1 MEKSDAVATLGEQA
15 PALASLLRPA
25 QVRAALKAND
35 RLKLYLSV
43 LQAAHAHAHHPR
55 EAALDLS
62 REIAAADITV
72 RAEADWLHDLPA
84 TAASE
89 ADGALRVPDLPRLAL
104 RLADD
109 LGVMARPLVEGD
121 GADAAFAE
129 RVTHWQAELNALSGP
144 VLAAAQIEAL
154 THGQRARG
162 DSLHIMV
169 MDLHKALNRL
179 AAGLSTDRIDGA
191 HCWQLAGDDSDRP
204 RIAAFMRGLNRTAP
218 LKFDHPGLD
227 TAATRDGDKLLI
239 QNDIGTNDAH
249 VLVIQVDTAAAP
261 QVITLTYSD
270 LHRQRFAFFQRLLAE
285 VGAHWGQA
293 EQRTTQGL
301 NQGDAYH
308 VGTAR
313 FEAHDE
319 AELAQQLE
327 GIGERIVFLIDWNRA
342 RKRLLHFVSREGAV
356 AVLEA
361 STRARAGHMAWLNA
375 GAERLI
381 WDAMAAQGPSQF
393 RLGDRLDQ
401 VLGEAE
407 ARDFLAGVLINA
419 ARHPNAPA
427 LLLDQTQAQLARR
440 LRGRRGDDD
449 LLEEHAAYCHALAQ
463 GLRDALAHGLER
475 DAPAAERLAARAKA
489 WERHADQLVVHAREL
504 AEHVDATPAIDGWTA
519 PVRQVL
525 TELADAVLNAVQDHV
540 KALAVARTLGEAS
553 AGDDQSEYLSAAWRV
568 QQAERHCDELL
579 RRARRELATQCRE
592 QPDAVALT
600 LGNELAAAIEQAS
613 DALLTLGWGLRERTM
628 QRMGVAAA

>member
-1 MEKSDAVATLGEQA
+1 MEKSDAVATLGDQA

-89 ADGALRVPDLPRLAL
+89 ADGALRV
-104 RLADD
+104 
-109 LGVMARPLVEGD
+109 
-121 GADAAFAE
+121 
-129 RVTHWQAELNALSGP
+129 
-144 VLAAAQIEAL
+144 
-154 THGQRARG
+154 
-162 DSLHIMV
+162 
-169 MDLHKALNRL
+169 
-179 AAGLSTDRIDGA
+179 
-191 HCWQLAGDDSDRP
+191 
-204 RIAAFMRGLNRTAP
+204 
-218 LKFDHPGLD
+218 
-227 TAATRDGDKLLI
+227 
-239 QNDIGTNDAH
+239 
-249 VLVIQVDTAAAP
+249 
-261 QVITLTYSD
+261 
-270 LHRQRFAFFQRLLAE
+270 
-285 VGAHWGQA
+285 
-293 EQRTTQGL
+293 
-301 NQGDAYH
+301 
-308 VGTAR
+308 
-313 FEAHDE
+313 
-319 AELAQQLE
+319 
-327 GIGERIVFLIDWNRA
+327 
-342 RKRLLHFVSREGAV
+342 
-356 AVLEA
+356 
-361 STRARAGHMAWLNA
+361 
-375 GAERLI
+375 
-381 WDAMAAQGPSQF
+381 
-393 RLGDRLDQ
+393 
-401 VLGEAE
+401 
-407 ARDFLAGVLINA
+407 
-419 ARHPNAPA
+419 
-427 LLLDQTQAQLARR
+427 
-440 LRGRRGDDD
+440 
-449 LLEEHAAYCHALAQ
+449 
-463 GLRDALAHGLER
+463 
-475 DAPAAERLAARAKA
+475 AARAKA

-504 AEHVDATPAIDGWTA
+504 AEHQPQWRPLMQLLHHSDDVADALEEACFVLSLLAEHVDATPAMDGWTA